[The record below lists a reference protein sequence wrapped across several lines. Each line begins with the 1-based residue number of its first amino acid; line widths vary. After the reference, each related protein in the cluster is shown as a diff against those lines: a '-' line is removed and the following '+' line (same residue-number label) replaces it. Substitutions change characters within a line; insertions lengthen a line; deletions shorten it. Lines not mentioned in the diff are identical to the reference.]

1 MTFPEGFGLSLDL
14 LNILECVGQR
24 EADTVGQHEGAH
36 SSNNSKSSEE
46 AEWNLLRDLPQLY
59 QELADN
65 RSELE
70 SKIISSLSLS
80 FSVLL
85 LTIPPTLAMVEQV
98 PTAEFLMEVG

>member
-24 EADTVGQHEGAH
+24 EADTVWEHEGAH

-65 RSELE
+65 RSQLE
-70 SKIISSLSLS
+70 SKIIFLSLSLP
-80 FSVLL
+80 VLL